1 MMMTIKRAV
10 NYTIIFILIWTGP
23 GDLLGQNSD
32 FQSWWEFQFD
42 YSLGPSL
49 QLEGE
54 LEQRF
59 KNNSLQYSRTLLTLG
74 LEYDAAKWLSLG
86 GAARAVLAADQEG
99 QVQPRYRIHF
109 QATGSY
115 DLSDFRFSLRTRMQY
130 GFEDFLYFTDLMDN
144 SLISRN
150 RLKGQYHIFG
160 TKFDLF
166 ATVESWHNL
175 SQLPDPAFKHMRY
188 SAGITYSLNFRSA
201 FLLRYI
207 FEDEFNV
214 NNPDR
219 LHILVLGY
227 DHSF

>member
-1 MMMTIKRAV
+1 M
-10 NYTIIFILIWTGP
+10 GP

-32 FQSWWEFQFD
+32 FQSWWEFEFD
-42 YSLGPSL
+42 YSLSDSW

-59 KNNSLQYSRTLLTLG
+59 KNNSTQYNRTLLTLG
-74 LEYDAAKWLSLG
+74 AEYDAAKWLSLG
-86 GAARAVLAADQEG
+86 GAARAVLVADQDG

-115 DLSDFRFSLRTRMQY
+115 DLSGFTFSLRTRIQY
-130 GFEDFLYFTDLMDN
+130 GFEDFLYFTDLRDN

-166 ATVESWHNL
+166 ASLESWHNL
-175 SQLPDPAFKHMRY
+175 SKLPDPAFRNMRY
-188 SAGITYSLNFRSA
+188 SAGLRYGLNFRSA
-201 FLLRYI
+201 FGLRYI

-219 LHILVLGY
+219 LHILVLSF